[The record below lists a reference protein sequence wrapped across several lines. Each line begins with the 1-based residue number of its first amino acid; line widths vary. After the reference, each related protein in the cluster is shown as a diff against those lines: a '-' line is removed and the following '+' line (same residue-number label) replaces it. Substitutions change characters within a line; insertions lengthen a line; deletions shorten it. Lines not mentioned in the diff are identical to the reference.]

1 MASMRI
7 SATQTSSASPG
18 CARGFTLLE
27 ILVVLTIAAVLT
39 GSIVLGFNG
48 AGESQRLQGEAERLV
63 LRMEL
68 ARSRALQRNREIGF
82 HIDLFGYEF
91 SERDR
96 ETGEWLTLSERP
108 FTAVALAEGDN
119 LRVKVEGA
127 EDESG
132 GRADAK
138 ALAALDELADGESS
152 LDGGGLSD
160 TDGKDSSDGQEAR
173 SLPELV
179 FFRSGEVTPFTVTF
193 ESEDLGIA
201 WVLTCDGLGAV
212 TLARGDD
219 LT

>member
-1 MASMRI
+1 MRI
-7 SATQTSSASPG
+7 SVTQTFSRSR
-18 CARGFTLLE
+18 ARGFTLLE

-48 AGESQRLQGEAERLV
+48 AGEGQRLQGEAERLV

-82 HIDLFGYEF
+82 HMDPVSYEF

-96 ETGEWLTLSERP
+96 ESGEWITLTERP
-108 FTAVALAEGDN
+108 FSAVALAEGDN
-119 LRVKVEGA
+119 LRVKVEG
-127 EDESG
+127 EEGDSV

-138 ALAALDELADGESS
+138 ALAALDDLADGDSG

-160 TDGKDSSDGQEAR
+160 TDAKGAGEGQKAQ

-193 ESEDLGIA
+193 ESEDVGIA